1 MREIIRPGQGDGLI
15 HDVVARSLKVNADPR
30 GVLVEMLRAD
40 WPDLYG
46 PERPFR
52 QTYYSIT
59 QPWVARDEDRW
70 HHHRFQEDRFVVVSG
85 NVVVAIYDG
94 RAGSPSAGTLNL
106 FLLGEAAGGDGQR
119 NVLVPRETL
128 HGFVVVGEQPA
139 VLINYPTQLYNPG
152 DELRTPIGETAVAFG
167 DGQPF
172 SWERVR
178 QLWRAGAFR
187 ES

>member
-1 MREIIRPGQGDGLI
+1 MREIIRPGASAGLI
-15 HDVVARSLKVNADPR
+15 YDAVIRPLKVNADPR
-30 GVLVEMLRAD
+30 GVLVETLRAD

-46 PERPFR
+46 PERPFC

-70 HHHRFQEDRFVVVSG
+70 HHHQFQEDRFVVVSG
-85 NVVVAIYDG
+85 NVVIAIYDG
-94 RAGSPSAGTLNL
+94 RATSPTAGTLNL
-106 FLLGEAAGGDGQR
+106 FLLGDAAGPTGQR

-139 VLINYPTQLYNPG
+139 VLINYPTQLYNPA
-152 DELRTPIGETAVAFG
+152 DELRTPIAETRVAFS
-167 DGQPF
+167 DGEPF

-178 QLWRAGAFR
+178 QLWRDGAFA
-187 ES
+187 